1 MRLDINA
8 NDLMTVLSAARRGAN
23 PEDHEPIKRVTVA
36 ALVACDLAMQ
46 REDEVAVAPI

>member
-8 NDLMTVLSAARRGAN
+8 NDLVMVLRAAMRGAN
-23 PEDHEPIKRVTVA
+23 PEDHEPIKRATVA

-46 REDEVAVAPI
+46 REDEVTGVPV